1 MSDEF
6 KEKNGELVYMMRPSA
21 LPILFVIAKHL
32 RTSFN
37 IRQKTTAA
45 FSFLKVS
52 LCQFTADCVHQN
64 SLTSSSVRLCL
75 SAKFT

>member
-45 FSFLKVS
+45 FSFSKVS
-52 LCQFTADCVHQN
+52 RGACA
-64 SLTSSSVRLCL
+64 SLQQIVYIKIR
-75 SAKFT
+75 